1 MMLLLLE
8 RFAFIFLYLY
18 GVFIRAYFLQAY
30 VSENETSRYPIFNQ
44 IICLN

>member
-8 RFAFIFLYLY
+8 RFSIIFLYLFD
-18 GVFIRAYFLQAY
+18 VFIRADFLQAY
-30 VSENETSRYPIFNQ
+30 VLENEAPRYPIFNE